1 MKLYF
6 GNTVTIITTIMI
18 LVLLGF
24 IVESIVYRNKN
35 LGYVREIQYFRYSDK
50 NCDISRNLVVQLIK
64 GLI

>member
-24 IVESIVYRNKN
+24 IVEFIVYRNKN
-35 LGYVREIQYFRYSDK
+35 LGYVREIQYFS
-50 NCDISRNLVVQLIK
+50 I
-64 GLI
+64 

>member
-35 LGYVREIQYFRYSDK
+35 LGYVRDTVFF
-50 NCDISRNLVVQLIK
+50 DIVIK
-64 GLI
+64 IVIYPVTW

>member
-24 IVESIVYRNKN
+24 IVESIVYRNTN
-35 LGYVREIQYFRYSDK
+35 LGYVREIQYFS
-50 NCDISRNLVVQLIK
+50 I
-64 GLI
+64 

>member
-24 IVESIVYRNKN
+24 IVESIVHRNKN
-35 LGYVREIQYFRYSDK
+35 LGYVREIQYFS
-50 NCDISRNLVVQLIK
+50 I
-64 GLI
+64 